1 MEPDR
6 LEVFNKYLQ
15 YGGIDVS
22 PKMFAGVDERGMK
35 EMDKEDILLAR
46 GNTSI
51 NQGHSKLIID
61 FNAVVKGYL

>member
-1 MEPDR
+1 M
-6 LEVFNKYLQ
+6 EVFNKYLQ
-15 YGGIDVS
+15 YGCVDVS

-46 GNTSI
+46 GKTSI
-51 NQGHSKLIID
+51 NQGCSNLIID